1 MNKAI
6 FMDRDGTIIEEKG
19 YICHFCESKLFP
31 FTSEALRRM
40 KKNGYLAI
48 VITNQSSI
56 GRGICSKEQ
65 VEQLHEDLKKELEIE
80 DAVLDGIYYS
90 PFHDDAIL
98 EEYRHKNHWLRK
110 PSPGMLKQ
118 AASEWDID
126 LSRSFMIG
134 DDLTDILAGKNAG
147 CRTVLVL
154 TGKGNDT
161 RVKLIEMG
169 LTPDITAE
177 NIYSAI
183 LQIEELTR

>member
-1 MNKAI
+1 
-6 FMDRDGTIIEEKG
+6 MDRDGTIIEEKG
-19 YICHFCESKLFP
+19 YICHFFESCLFP
-31 FTSEALRRM
+31 FTAEAIRRM
-40 KKNGYLAI
+40 KRNGYLAI

-65 VEQLHEDLKKELEIE
+65 VEQLHEDLKKELKNN
-80 DAVLDGIYYS
+80 DARVDGIYYS
-90 PFHDDAIL
+90 PFHDDAII
-98 EEYRHKNHWLRK
+98 EEFRHKNHWLRK
-110 PSPGMLKQ
+110 PSPGMLKL

-134 DDLTDILAGKNAG
+134 DDTTDIQAGLNAG
-147 CRTVLVL
+147 CRTALVL
-154 TGKGNDT
+154 TGKGNET
-161 RVKLIEMG
+161 RLKLKEMG